1 MAIILDGT
9 AGITADG
16 VNIEPNA
23 IATNSSGNVRVGAN
37 ISSGYTAIRF
47 TVNGVG
53 TDGTTTSFR
62 ANDSSGQNLFYI
74 GDDGQIV
81 SSPSKTESPLNSVFA
96 TGTKLLGISTSGV
109 FVTTDA
115 YNTTTASAANAFVS
129 TAGAIQ
135 RSTSSL
141 KYKRDVQDYAGGLTQ
156 VLQLRPVTYKGTNPD
171 DGDTTHAGLIA
182 EEVGAVAG
190 MEPFV
195 VLAPDGTPDAL
206 AYGNMVA
213 VLINAVKEL
222 AARVAVLE
230 G

>member
-1 MAIILDGT
+1 MAITLDGT
-9 AGITADG
+9 AGVTANA

-23 IATNSSGNVRVGAN
+23 IATNSSGNVRIGTNV
-37 ISSGYTAIRF
+37 SSALSATRF
-47 TVNGVG
+47 MVNGMG
-53 TDGTTTSFR
+53 TDGTTTSLR
-62 ANDSSGQNLFYI
+62 ANDYAGVICFRVD
-74 GDDGQIV
+74 DDGQIIT
-81 SSPSKTESPLNSVFA
+81 SSTKAASPLNSAFP
-96 TGTKLLGISTSGV
+96 TGAKLVGITTSGV
-109 FVTTDA
+109 LVSTDA
-115 YNTTTASAANAFVS
+115 YNTTTASAANAFVT

-141 KYKRDVQDYAGGLTQ
+141 KYKRDVEDYAAGLAQ
-156 VLQLRPVTYKGTNPD
+156 VLQLRPVTYKGKNPD
-171 DGDTTHAGLIA
+171 DGETVYAGLIA
-182 EEVGAVAG
+182 EEVNAVSG

-222 AARVAVLE
+222 AARVAALE

>member
-23 IATNSSGNVRVGAN
+23 IATNSSGNVRIGAN
-37 ISSGYTAIRF
+37 APSGLNAIRF
-47 TVNGVG
+47 AVNGMG

-62 ANDSSGQNLFYI
+62 VNDSAGTMMFYV

-81 SSPSKTESPLNSVFA
+81 SSPNKAESPLNSNFN
-96 TGTKLLGISTSGV
+96 TGAKLLGLSTSGV
-109 FVTTDA
+109 FFTTDA
-115 YNTTTASAANAFVS
+115 YNITTASAANAFVT

-141 KYKRDVQDYAGGLTQ
+141 KYKRDVEDYTAGLAQ
-156 VLQLRPVTYKGTNPD
+156 VLQLRPVTYKGKNPD
-171 DGDTTHAGLIA
+171 DGDTVFAGLIA
-182 EEVGAVAG
+182 EEVDAIPG
-190 MEPFV
+190 MQPFV
-195 VLAPDGTPDAL
+195 VYAPDGTPDAL

-222 AARVAVLE
+222 AARVAALE